1 MGSAILVGVVVSLAL
16 LALQVRLTN
25 RAGSSEQVKAV
36 IATVRPEAWHFV
48 ALEYGNG
55 ILNRTHIVFVTEHV
69 MAGACVRGT
78 LPAPMVVTERWHDP
92 YFYPRPVLVAKYR
105 HIHLESPE
113 FIDMNRANF
122 HLRREQVKDV
132 EFTTE
137 PKWGMGKVP
146 YSGRL
151 MLSLEDGVKKELIL
165 LGTQNG
171 PDLRDRLRAG
181 GFGGRGVRQE

>member
-1 MGSAILVGVVVSLAL
+1 MGSTILIGVVVTLAL
-16 LALQVRLTN
+16 LALQSSQTN
-25 RAGSSEQVKAV
+25 RAGSGEQVKAV

-48 ALEYGNG
+48 ALEYCNA
-55 ILNRTHIVFVTEHV
+55 ILNRTHVVFVTEHL

-78 LPAPMVVTERWHDP
+78 LPAPMVVTERWHNP
-92 YFYPRPVLVAKYR
+92 YFYPRPVLVAKYQ

-113 FIDMNRANF
+113 FIDTNRANF
-122 HLRREQVKDV
+122 HLRREQVRDV
-132 EFTTE
+132 EFTAE

-151 MLSLEDGVKKELIL
+151 ILSLEDGAKKELIL

-181 GFGGRGVRQE
+181 GFGGRGLRQE